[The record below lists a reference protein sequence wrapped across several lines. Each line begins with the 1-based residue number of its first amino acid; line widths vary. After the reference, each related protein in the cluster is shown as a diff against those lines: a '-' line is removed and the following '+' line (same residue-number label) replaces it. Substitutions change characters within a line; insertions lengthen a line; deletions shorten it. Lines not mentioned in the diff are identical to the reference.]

1 MIGAPSPEAP
11 ALAYELGMKARTGGG
26 CVRTAET
33 LSIGASAGRLRPMV
47 ARILVL
53 LVLLGLVY
61 LNLVRL
67 RRARDVF
74 GEGDPKEGQDPG

>member
-1 MIGAPSPEAP
+1 
-11 ALAYELGMKARTGGG
+11 
-26 CVRTAET
+26 
-33 LSIGASAGRLRPMV
+33 MV

-74 GEGDPKEGQDPG
+74 GEGDPEEGQDPG